1 MIGDGPDLNAPPE
14 ALANIVNG
22 INLAHSELKELGM
35 IGEATTGRGYSDL
48 SLSGLELGH
57 EGLADEFQTFCDRWE
72 WGVRALTL
80 KGNLFAQGVGL
91 SAGSLAE
98 LDRYVKDTIKIG
110 VNSLNGNPHLSED
123 EVKTK
128 SWDEIKNQ
136 AAYDDPDWSGE
147 SFSKAHEEVKQTWK
161 DTSYDALDAQLDAF
175 ERQGFVEPKLREA
188 TQAATAAGSPSSTTK
203 PPRRRRSSTTAA
215 IT

>member
-1 MIGDGPDLNAPPE
+1 MSGEGPDLNAPPD
-14 ALANIVNG
+14 ALANIVDG
-22 INLAHSELKELGM
+22 INLAHSELKDLGM
-35 IGEATTGRGYSDL
+35 IGEATTGRGFSDL

-57 EGLADEFQTFCDRWE
+57 EALADQFRTFCDRWE

-136 AAYDDPDWSGE
+136 TAYDAPDWSAE
-147 SFSKAHEEVKQTWK
+147 SFSQAGEEVKQTWK
-161 DTSYDALDAQLDAF
+161 DTSYDALDGQLDAY
-175 ERQGFVEPKLREA
+175 ERQGLIDPELRERA
-188 TQAATAAGSPSSTTK
+188 QADLREKLDPSQE
-203 PPRRRRSSTTAA
+203 A
-215 IT
+215 IARTEETR